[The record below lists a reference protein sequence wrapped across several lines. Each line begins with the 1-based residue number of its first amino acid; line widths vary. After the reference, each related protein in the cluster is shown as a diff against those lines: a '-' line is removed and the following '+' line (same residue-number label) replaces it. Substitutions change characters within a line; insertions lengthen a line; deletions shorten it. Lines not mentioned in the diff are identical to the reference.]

1 MGEFS
6 FKRPQR
12 LLNASEF
19 QQVFDHVDAK
29 VGHQAFLILATCNS
43 RSHGRLGLIV
53 AKKHLKRAV
62 ARNAFKRQVRE
73 SFRIHQAMLGGIDL
87 IVMARAGAQT
97 FTPQALRAEI
107 EKAWPRL
114 RKRLPLPDK
123 VDSAT

>member
-6 FKRPQR
+6 FNRTQR

-19 QQVFDHVDAK
+19 KQVFDHVDAK
-29 VGHQAFLILATCNS
+29 VGHQAFLILATRNN
-43 RSHGRLGLIV
+43 RSNARLGLIV

-73 SFRIHQAMLGGIDL
+73 SFRNHQTLLEGIDL

-97 FTPQALRAEI
+97 FTPQGLRAEI

-114 RKRLPLPDK
+114 RKRLPLPTE